1 MRRLEQL
8 SVRQKLTAI
17 ILLTS
22 SVGILL
28 ACTVFAVYDAI
39 TFLRTLA
46 NDLGTVAE
54 ITGSNSTAALTFGD
68 AASAREILSS
78 LRAQKNIV
86 DACIY
91 TRGGAVL
98 AKYTR
103 AGSKQVFSP
112 PTPLSDSSSIVSG
125 HMILFRQIRLEGE
138 LVGTIYL
145 DSDLNELYGR
155 TLHFAGIIAV
165 VILASF
171 ISAYLLASRLQRVIS
186 EPILELA
193 RTAFAVSVDKD
204 YSLRA
209 KKTSQD
215 EIGFLFDRFN
225 EMLAQIQQRE
235 SALRDAHDKL
245 ETRVN
250 DRTRELQLEVAER
263 TLAERELEKRTAF
276 LNSLIESSPLAIA
289 ALDTDLTVQM
299 CNPAFEKLFR
309 YRQQDILGKP
319 LLELTATSAL
329 RTEAEPNRVALIEGR
344 ATHSVTQRRRSDG
357 TPVEVEAFGVP
368 LTVGGKPSGALVLYL
383 DITERKRAEMDL
395 RESEARLQALIASV
409 DEIVFEFDADGTYRN
424 IWTTNEELLFR
435 PKKELLGRSIT
446 DVLGAEEAGPFLEIL
461 RRALET
467 GRGESVEYSLT
478 VQSQEEWFLAR
489 VTPILSPDG
498 ASKTLCMTSRNI
510 TDRKRAEGEL
520 RRAKEAA
527 EAASQS
533 KSEFLANMSHEI
545 RTPMN
550 GIIGMTDLALDTD
563 LNPEQ
568 REYLRMVKTS
578 AESLLGLLNDI
589 LDFSKIEA
597 GKLDLEDY
605 EFSLREGLGD
615 TFKALGFRAQQK
627 GLELAW
633 RVAPDVPDHLVGD
646 PGRLRQMIVN
656 LVGNAIKFTEKG
668 EVVMEVDKEK
678 DPETGVDLHFRVRD
692 TGIGIPLEKQRM
704 IFEAFTQADGSTTRK
719 YGGTGL
725 GLAITTRLVEL
736 MGGKIRVES
745 APELG
750 STFHFTLHFAVAKSD
765 SAVHQLPEPQ
775 MLQNSPI
782 LVVDDNKTNRLI
794 LAEMLTQW
802 GMRPETVDGAEA
814 ALTSLRRATAERRPF
829 KLVITDLHM
838 PDVDG
843 CALFERIRAIREC
856 NALPVFMLSSSA
868 QGGES
873 AHCRQM
879 GVSAYLTKPVRPSE
893 LLDAICGALVTSEQA
908 LPLAPAEQP
917 SVSQQRPGMNILLAE
932 DNATNRV
939 LATRLLE
946 KHGHTIALAE
956 NGRQA
961 IEVLE
966 RQKVDAV
973 LMDLQMPEMDG
984 LEAIHAI
991 RDKEKT
997 AGGHLPII
1005 ALTAH
1010 AMKGDRERCL
1020 AAGADDYITKP
1031 IRIQELLAAL
1041 ERVVK
1046 TSRAPDGERLT
1057 SDARPAAAAREITPR
1072 PAKTNGANASEEIL
1086 DVDGALGRMA
1096 GDRELLEDVARLFEE
1111 EGVKMLDALRQALA
1125 AQDVPLLSRLAHTI
1139 KGSSSNIGALAVTH
1153 AAEEIEE
1160 QLRSGS
1166 LEGLSGPIERLAIE
1180 LGRLRTEIDL
1190 LFRKVTQS

>member
-22 SVGILL
+22 SVAILL
-28 ACTVFAVYDAI
+28 ACTVFAIYDAI

-46 NDLGTVAE
+46 NDLGTIAE

-86 DACIY
+86 AACIY
-91 TRGGAVL
+91 TREGAVL

-112 PTPLSDSSSIVSG
+112 PAPLSDTNSIVSR

-155 TLHFAGIIAV
+155 AFHFAGIIAV

-171 ISAYLLASRLQRVIS
+171 IGAYLLASRLQRVIS

-193 RTAFAVSVDKD
+193 RTAFAVSVDRD

-235 SALRDAHDKL
+235 TALRDAHGKL

-263 TLAERELEKRTAF
+263 TVAERELEKRTTF
-276 LNSLIESSPLAIA
+276 LNSLIENSPLAVA
-289 ALDTDLTVQM
+289 ALDAGHAIRM
-299 CNPAFEKLFR
+299 CNPAFESLFR
-309 YRQQDILGKP
+309 YRQEDVLGKRLVE
-319 LLELTATSAL
+319 LLTTSEF
-329 RTEAEPNRVALIEGR
+329 RAEGESNRKLIIEGK
-344 ATHSVTQRRRSDG
+344 TSHSITRRKRSDG
-357 TPVEVEAFGVP
+357 SLVDVEAFGVP
-368 LTVGGKPSGALVLYL
+368 LMAGGKPSGSLVLYL
-383 DITERKRAEMDL
+383 DVTERKRAEKDL

-424 IWTTNEELLFR
+424 IWTTNEALLLR
-435 PKKELLGRSIT
+435 PKKELLGRSLT

-461 RRALET
+461 RRALQT

-489 VTPILSPDG
+489 VTPILSPDA

-510 TDRKRAEGEL
+510 TDRKRAEAEL

-550 GIIGMTDLALDTD
+550 GILGMTDLALETD

-597 GKLDLEDY
+597 GKLDLEVY
-605 EFSLREGLGD
+605 EFSLRESLGD

-633 RVAPDVPDHLVGD
+633 RVAPDVPDHLLGD
-646 PGRLRQMIVN
+646 PARLRQMIVN

-668 EVVMEVDKEK
+668 EVVVEVDKEK
-678 DPETGVDLHFRVRD
+678 DSETGVDLHFRVRD

-736 MGGKIRVES
+736 MGGKISVES
-745 APELG
+745 EPKIG
-750 STFHFTLHFAVAKSD
+750 STFHFSLHFAVAKGD
-765 SAVHQLPEPQ
+765 STVRQLPEPR
-775 MLQNSPI
+775 MLQNSPV

-794 LAEMLTQW
+794 LAETLTQW
-802 GMRPETVDGAEA
+802 GMRPEAVDGAEA
-814 ALTSLRRATAERRPF
+814 ALVSLRRATAERRPF

-838 PDVDG
+838 PNIDG

-856 NALPVFMLSSSA
+856 GALPVFMLSSSA
-868 QGGES
+868 QEGES
-873 AHCRQM
+873 ARCRQI
-879 GVSAYLTKPVRPSE
+879 GIAAYLTKPVRPSE
-893 LLDAICGALVTSEQA
+893 LLDAICGVLVPSEQP
-908 LPLAPAEQP
+908 LPLAPAVRR
-917 SVSQQRPGMNILLAE
+917 SVPDQRLGMKILLAE

-946 KHGHTIALAE
+946 KQGHTIVLAE

-961 IEVLE
+961 IEILE

-991 RDKEKT
+991 REKEK
-997 AGGHLPII
+997 AKGGHLPII

-1020 AAGADDYITKP
+1020 AAGADDYVTKP
-1031 IRIQELLAAL
+1031 IRTQELLAAL

-1046 TSRAPDGERLT
+1046 TSRTQDGERLAP
-1057 SDARPAAAAREITPR
+1057 DARPAATAREITPR
-1072 PAKTNGANASEEIL
+1072 PAKRNGANASEEIL
-1086 DVDGALGRMA
+1086 DVDGSLGRMG
-1096 GDRELLEDVARLFEE
+1096 GDRELLEEVARLFEE
-1111 EGVKMLDALRQALA
+1111 EAVKMLDALRQALA
-1125 AQDVPLLSRLAHTI
+1125 AQDVPLLLRLAHTI
-1139 KGSSSNIGALAVTH
+1139 KGSSANIGAIAVTH
-1153 AAEEIEE
+1153 AAEEIEN

-1166 LEGLSGPIERLAIE
+1166 LKGLSGPIERLAIE
-1180 LGRLRTEIDL
+1180 LDRLRTEIDL
-1190 LFRKVTQS
+1190 QLRKVTQA

>member
-28 ACTVFAVYDAI
+28 ACTVFAIYDAT

-91 TRGGAVL
+91 TREGAVL

-112 PTPLSDSSSIVSG
+112 PAPLSDSSSIVSR

-138 LVGTIYL
+138 LVGTIYV

-165 VILASF
+165 VILASL

-193 RTAFAVSVDKD
+193 RTAFAVSVDRD

-263 TLAERELEKRTAF
+263 TVAERELEKRTTF
-276 LNSLIESSPLAIA
+276 LNSLIENSPLAIV
-289 ALDTDLTVQM
+289 ALDASHVIQM
-299 CNPAFEKLFR
+299 CNRAFENLFR
-309 YRQQDILGKP
+309 YRQENILGKP
-319 LLELTATSAL
+319 LVELLTTREFRA
-329 RTEAEPNRVALIEGR
+329 EAESNRDLRVEGKT
-344 ATHSVTQRRRSDG
+344 THAMTRRKRSDG
-357 TPVEVEAFGVP
+357 SLVDVEAFGVP
-368 LTVGGKPSGALVLYL
+368 LMVSGKPSGSLVLYL
-383 DITERKRAEMDL
+383 DITERKRAEQEL
-395 RESEARLQALIASV
+395 RESEARLQALVASV
-409 DEIVFEFDADGTYRN
+409 DEIVFEFDANGTYRN

-461 RRALET
+461 RRALQL
-467 GRGESVEYSLT
+467 GRGESVEYSLN
-478 VQSQEEWFLAR
+478 VKSQEEWFLAR

-510 TDRKRAEGEL
+510 TGRKRAEAEL

-550 GIIGMTDLALDTD
+550 GIIGMTDLALETD

-633 RVAPDVPDHLVGD
+633 RVAPDVPDRLVGD

-668 EVVMEVDKEK
+668 EVVMEVDKENDSGK
-678 DPETGVDLHFRVRD
+678 GVDLHFRVRD

-745 APELG
+745 EPELG
-750 STFHFTLHFAVAKSD
+750 STFHFTLHFAVAKND

-775 MLQNSPI
+775 MLQNSPV

-814 ALTSLRRATAERRPF
+814 ALTSLWRATAERHPF

-838 PDVDG
+838 PNVDG
-843 CALFERIRAIREC
+843 CTLFEKIRSIREYS
-856 NALPVFMLSSSA
+856 ALPVFMLSSSA

-873 AHCRQM
+873 ARCRQM

-908 LPLAPAEQP
+908 LPLAPAARRSVPEQ
-917 SVSQQRPGMNILLAE
+917 RLGMKILLAE

-946 KHGHTIALAE
+946 KHGHTIVLAE

-984 LEAIHAI
+984 IEAIHAI
-991 RDKEKT
+991 REKEET
-997 AGGHLPII
+997 RGGHLPII

-1031 IRIQELLAAL
+1031 IRTQELLAAL
-1041 ERVVK
+1041 KRVVE
-1046 TSRAPDGERLT
+1046 TSRAPSGEYLT
-1057 SDARPAAAAREITPR
+1057 SDARLAVPIHEITPR
-1072 PAKTNGANASEEIL
+1072 HVKTNRTNASEEVL
-1086 DVDGALGRMA
+1086 DVDAALGRMA

-1111 EGVKMLDALRQALA
+1111 EGAKMLGGLHQALA

-1139 KGSSSNIGALAVTH
+1139 KGSSSNIGALAVSH
-1153 AAEEIEE
+1153 AAEEIEK

-1180 LGRLRTEIDL
+1180 LERLRTEIEL

>member
-46 NDLGTVAE
+46 NDLRTVAE

-91 TRGGAVL
+91 TREGAVL

-112 PTPLSDSSSIVSG
+112 PAPLSDSSSIVSR

-138 LVGTIYL
+138 LVGTVYL

-155 TLHFAGIIAV
+155 TLHFAGIIAA
-165 VILASF
+165 VILASL

-193 RTAFAVSVDKD
+193 RTAFAVSVDRD

-250 DRTRELQLEVAER
+250 DRTRELQQEVAER
-263 TLAERELEKRTAF
+263 TLAERELEKRTTF
-276 LNSLIESSPLAIA
+276 LNSLIESSPLAIV
-289 ALDTDLTVQM
+289 ALDTDLMVQM

-329 RTEAEPNRVALIEGR
+329 RTEAEPNRVALIEGK

-357 TPVEVEAFGVP
+357 SPVEVEAFGVP

-424 IWTTNEELLFR
+424 IWTTNEALLFR
-435 PKKELLGRSIT
+435 PKNELLGRSIT
-446 DVLGAEEAGPFLEIL
+446 EVLGAEEAGPFLEIL
-461 RRALET
+461 RRALDT

-520 RRAKEAA
+520 RRAKEVA

-550 GIIGMTDLALDTD
+550 GIIGMTDLALDSD

-605 EFSLREGLGD
+605 EFSLREVWA
-615 TFKALGFRAQQK
+615 TRS
-627 GLELAW
+627 
-633 RVAPDVPDHLVGD
+633 
-646 PGRLRQMIVN
+646 RL
-656 LVGNAIKFTEKG
+656 
-668 EVVMEVDKEK
+668 
-678 DPETGVDLHFRVRD
+678 
-692 TGIGIPLEKQRM
+692 
-704 IFEAFTQADGSTTRK
+704 
-719 YGGTGL
+719 
-725 GLAITTRLVEL
+725 
-736 MGGKIRVES
+736 
-745 APELG
+745 
-750 STFHFTLHFAVAKSD
+750 SD
-765 SAVHQLPEPQ
+765 SARSRRGW
-775 MLQNSPI
+775 NW
-782 LVVDDNKTNRLI
+782 R
-794 LAEMLTQW
+794 
-802 GMRPETVDGAEA
+802 GA
-814 ALTSLRRATAERRPF
+814 SRRMCRTA
-829 KLVITDLHM
+829 
-838 PDVDG
+838 
-843 CALFERIRAIREC
+843 
-856 NALPVFMLSSSA
+856 
-868 QGGES
+868 
-873 AHCRQM
+873 
-879 GVSAYLTKPVRPSE
+879 
-893 LLDAICGALVTSEQA
+893 
-908 LPLAPAEQP
+908 
-917 SVSQQRPGMNILLAE
+917 
-932 DNATNRV
+932 
-939 LATRLLE
+939 
-946 KHGHTIALAE
+946 
-956 NGRQA
+956 
-961 IEVLE
+961 
-966 RQKVDAV
+966 
-973 LMDLQMPEMDG
+973 
-984 LEAIHAI
+984 
-991 RDKEKT
+991 
-997 AGGHLPII
+997 
-1005 ALTAH
+1005 
-1010 AMKGDRERCL
+1010 
-1020 AAGADDYITKP
+1020 
-1031 IRIQELLAAL
+1031 
-1041 ERVVK
+1041 
-1046 TSRAPDGERLT
+1046 
-1057 SDARPAAAAREITPR
+1057 
-1072 PAKTNGANASEEIL
+1072 
-1086 DVDGALGRMA
+1086 
-1096 GDRELLEDVARLFEE
+1096 
-1111 EGVKMLDALRQALA
+1111 
-1125 AQDVPLLSRLAHTI
+1125 
-1139 KGSSSNIGALAVTH
+1139 
-1153 AAEEIEE
+1153 
-1160 QLRSGS
+1160 
-1166 LEGLSGPIERLAIE
+1166 
-1180 LGRLRTEIDL
+1180 
-1190 LFRKVTQS
+1190 

>member
-1 MRRLEQL
+1 MRRLERL

-28 ACTVFAVYDAI
+28 ACTVFAIYDAV

-46 NDLGTVAE
+46 SDLGTVAE

-68 AASAREILSS
+68 SASAREILSS
-78 LRAQKNIV
+78 LRAKSNIV

-91 TRGGAVL
+91 TREGTVL
-98 AKYTR
+98 ATYTR
-103 AGSKQVFSP
+103 PGSKQPFSP
-112 PTPLSDSSSIVSG
+112 PAPLSDSSSIVSW
-125 HMILFRQIRLEGE
+125 HMILFRQVRLEDE
-138 LVGTIYL
+138 VVGTIYL
-145 DSDLNELYGR
+145 DSDLGELYGR
-155 TLHFAGIIAV
+155 ATHFAGIIVV

-225 EMLAQIQQRE
+225 EMLAQIEQRE
-235 SALRDAHDKL
+235 TALREVHDKL

-250 DRTRELQLEVAER
+250 DRTRELRQEVAER
-263 TLAERELEKRTAF
+263 TLAERELEKRTTF

-289 ALDTDLTVQM
+289 ALDPDLMVQM

-309 YRQQDILGKP
+309 YKQQDILGKP
-319 LLELTATSAL
+319 LLELITTSAL
-329 RTEAEPNRVALIEGR
+329 REEAEPNRVSLKQGK
-344 ATHSVTQRRRSDG
+344 ATHTVTQRRRSDG
-357 TPVEVEAFGVP
+357 SPVEVEAFGVP
-368 LTVGGKPSGALVLYL
+368 LTVGGELSGALVLYL
-383 DITERKRAEMDL
+383 DITERKRAELDL

-424 IWTTNEELLFR
+424 IWTTNESLLSR
-435 PKKELLGRSIT
+435 PKKELLGRRIEE
-446 DVLGAEEAGPFLEIL
+446 VFNAEEARPFLEIL
-461 RRALET
+461 RRAHET
-467 GRGESVEYSLT
+467 GQGESYEYFLN
-478 VQSQEEWFLAR
+478 VQSGKEWFLAR
-489 VTPILSPDG
+489 VTPIISPDG
-498 ASKTLCMTSRNI
+498 DSKTLCMTSRNI
-510 TDRKRAEGEL
+510 TERKRAEGDL

-550 GIIGMTDLALDTD
+550 GILGMTDLALDTN

-568 REYLRMVKTS
+568 REYLGMVKTS

-605 EFSLREGLGD
+605 EFSLRESLGE

-633 RVAPDVPDHLVGD
+633 RVGPEVPDHLVGD
-646 PGRLRQMIVN
+646 PGRLRQMMVN
-656 LVGNAIKFTEKG
+656 LVGNAIKFTENG
-668 EVVMEVDKEK
+668 EVVLEVDKEK
-678 DPETGVDLHFRVRD
+678 DSEKGVELHFRVRD
-692 TGIGIPLEKQRM
+692 TGIGIPRDKQRM

-736 MGGKIRVES
+736 MGGVIRVES
-745 APELG
+745 EPDLG
-750 STFHFTLHFAVAKSD
+750 STFHLTLPFEVAKGGW
-765 SAVHQLPEPQ
+765 APQRILEPQ
-775 MLQNSPI
+775 PLQGSPV
-782 LVVDDNKTNRLI
+782 LVVDDNQTSRLI

-802 GMRPETVDGAEA
+802 GMRPETVEGAEA
-814 ALTSLRRATAERRPF
+814 AQRSLQLAAEEGHPF

-843 CALFERIRAIREC
+843 FTLFQRIRASREFT
-856 NALPVFMLSSSA
+856 APPVFLLSSSA
-868 QGGES
+868 QGGEG
-873 AHCRQM
+873 ARCRQI
-879 GVSAYLTKPVRPSE
+879 GIAAYLTKPVRPSE
-893 LLDAICGALVTSEQA
+893 LLDAICSALASSDRA
-908 LPLAPAEQP
+908 LPLSPVAPRPILKE
-917 SVSQQRPGMNILLAE
+917 RPGMKILLAE

-946 KHGHTIALAE
+946 KHGHTIVVAE

-961 IEVLE
+961 IEILE

-984 LEAIHAI
+984 IEAIHAI
-991 RDKEKT
+991 REKEKT
-997 AGGHLPII
+997 ATGHIPII

-1020 AAGADDYITKP
+1020 EAGADDYVTKP
-1031 IRIQELLAAL
+1031 IRAPELLTAL
-1041 ERVVK
+1041 ERVME
-1046 TSRAPDGERLT
+1046 TPGGRAVAKLPPDAPSSVANHEASPL
-1057 SDARPAAAAREITPR
+1057 PAEAHNP
-1072 PAKTNGANASEEIL
+1072 NAPEEIL
-1086 DVDGALGRMA
+1086 DVVGALGRMA
-1096 GDRELLEDVARLFEE
+1096 GDRELLEEVARLFEE
-1111 EGVKMLDALRQALA
+1111 ECGKMLYEIRQAWT
-1125 AQDVPLLSRLAHTI
+1125 AQDVPLLLRLTHTV
-1139 KGSSSNIGALAVTH
+1139 KGSSANIGALAVTH
-1153 AAEEIEE
+1153 AAEEIEK

-1166 LEGLSGPIERLAIE
+1166 LNGLGSPVDRLAIE
-1180 LGRLRTEIDL
+1180 LDRLRTEIDL
-1190 LFRKVTQS
+1190 LFPKVTQI

>member
-28 ACTVFAVYDAI
+28 ACTVFAVYDAV

-91 TRGGAVL
+91 TRDGAVL

-103 AGSKQVFSP
+103 AGSKQIFSP
-112 PTPLSDSSSIVSG
+112 PAPLSDSSSIVSR

-193 RTAFAVSVDKD
+193 RTAFAVSVDRD

-225 EMLAQIQQRE
+225 EMLAQIQQRD
-235 SALRDAHDKL
+235 SALREAHDKL

-250 DRTRELQLEVAER
+250 DRTRELQQEVAER
-263 TLAERELEKRTAF
+263 TLAERELEKRTTF
-276 LNSLIESSPLAIA
+276 LNSLIESSPLAIV
-289 ALDTDLTVQM
+289 ALDSDLMVQM

-319 LLELTATSAL
+319 LLELTATGAL
-329 RTEAEPNRVALIEGR
+329 RAEAEPNRVALIEGK

-357 TPVEVEAFGVP
+357 SPVEVEAFGVP
-368 LTVGGKPSGALVLYL
+368 LTVGGKLSGSLVLYL

-424 IWTTNEELLFR
+424 IWTTNEALLFR
-435 PKKELLGRSIT
+435 PKKELLGRSVT
-446 DVLGAEEAGPFLEIL
+446 EVLGAQEARPFLEIL
-461 RRALET
+461 RRALQT

-510 TDRKRAEGEL
+510 TERKHAEAEL

-550 GIIGMTDLALDTD
+550 GILGMTDLALETD

-568 REYLRMVKTS
+568 REYLAMVKTS

-633 RVAPDVPDHLVGD
+633 RVAPDVPDHLLGD

-668 EVVMEVDKEK
+668 EVVMEVDREGASEK
-678 DPETGVDLHFRVRD
+678 GVDLHFRVRD
-692 TGIGIPLEKQRM
+692 TGIGIPIEKQRM

-745 APELG
+745 EPELG
-750 STFHFTLHFAVAKSD
+750 STFHFTLHFAIAKGD
-765 SAVHQLPEPQ
+765 SSVHQLPEPQ
-775 MLQNSPI
+775 MLQNSPV

-802 GMRPETVDGAEA
+802 GMRPEAVDGADA
-814 ALTSLRRATAERRPF
+814 ALASLRRATAERRPF

-843 CALFERIRAIREC
+843 CTLFERIRAIREC
-856 NALPVFMLSSSA
+856 SALPVFMLSSSA

-873 AHCRQM
+873 ARCRQI
-879 GVSAYLTKPVRPSE
+879 GISAYLTKPVRPSE
-893 LLDAICGALVTSEQA
+893 LLDAICSALVTSEQA
-908 LPLAPAEQP
+908 LPVASAARRSVPEQ
-917 SVSQQRPGMNILLAE
+917 RLGMKILLAE

-946 KHGHTIALAE
+946 KHGHTVVPAE

-966 RQKVDAV
+966 RQRVDAV

-997 AGGHLPII
+997 TGGHLPII

-1031 IRIQELLAAL
+1031 IRTQELVAAL
-1041 ERVVK
+1041 DRVVE
-1046 TSRAPDGERLT
+1046 TSRAPDGEHLT
-1057 SDARPAAAAREITPR
+1057 PDARPAARTHEITPL
-1072 PAKTNGANASEEIL
+1072 PEKTKGKSSSEEIL
-1086 DVDGALGRMA
+1086 DVDAALGRMA

-1111 EGVKMLDALRQALA
+1111 EAVRMLDALRQALVA
-1125 AQDVPLLSRLAHTI
+1125 RDVPLLSRLAHTI

-1180 LGRLRTEIDL
+1180 LDRLRTEIDS
-1190 LFRKVTQS
+1190 LFRKVTQI